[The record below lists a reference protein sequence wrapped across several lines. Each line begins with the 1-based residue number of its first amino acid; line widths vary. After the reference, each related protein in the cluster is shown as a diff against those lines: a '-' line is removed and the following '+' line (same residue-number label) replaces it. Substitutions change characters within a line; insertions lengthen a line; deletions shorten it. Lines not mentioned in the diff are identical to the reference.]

1 VAQDTTKQPTGLE
14 LYTRASERAAA
25 EVIAAYS
32 TSFGFATRLLSPEIR
47 RHVRNIYALVRVADE
62 IVDGSAEDARVA
74 GGDLEPARVLDE
86 LEAETYAAMASGFSS
101 NIVVHAFAVTARTT
115 GIEREIVAP
124 FFESMRMDL
133 NPVEYDRPLFEK
145 YIYGSAEVV
154 GLMCLRAFV
163 HGLDYTDEQH
173 ETMIA
178 GARALG
184 SAFQKVNFLRDWT
197 ADHDKLGRSYFPGVS
212 RSNFNDSIKA
222 SLVAEI
228 DGELVTAAKCLP
240 LLPKGASRAVAAA
253 LLLFR
258 ALNQRIDRAP
268 ASLLFEERI
277 RVPDWQKLFIVA
289 RAWIGV
295 MPR

>member
-1 VAQDTTKQPTGLE
+1 MAQDTTKQPTGLE

-74 GGDLEPARVLDE
+74 GGAVQPARVLDE

-101 NIVVHAFAVTARTT
+101 NIVVHAFAVTARAT

-133 NPVEYDRPLFEK
+133 NPVEYDRALFEK

-163 HGLDYTDEQH
+163 VGRNYTDAQH
-173 ETMIA
+173 ANMVA

-197 ADHDKLGRSYFPGVS
+197 ADHDKLGRSYFPDVT
-212 RSNFNDSIKA
+212 RENFDDRVKS

-228 DGELVTAAKCLP
+228 DGEIATAARSLS
-240 LLPKGASRAVAAA
+240 LLPQGARRAVGAA
-253 LLLFR
+253 LLLFK
-258 ALNQRIDRAP
+258 ALNRRIEQAP
-268 ASLLFEERI
+268 ASALFEKRI
-277 RVPDWQKLFIVA
+277 RVPDWQKLLIVA

-295 MPR
+295 LPR

>member
-1 VAQDTTKQPTGLE
+1 MTQDTTKQPTGLE

-74 GGDLEPARVLDE
+74 GGAVQPERVLDE

-101 NIVVHAFAVTARTT
+101 NIVVHAFAVTARAT

-133 NPVEYDRPLFEK
+133 HPVEYDRPLFEK

-163 HGLDYTDEQH
+163 VGREYTDAQH
-173 ETMIA
+173 ASMVA

-197 ADHDKLGRSYFPGVS
+197 ADHDKLGRSYFPGVT
-212 RSNFNDSIKA
+212 RANFDDRVKA

-228 DGELVTAAKCLP
+228 DGEIATATKSLA
-240 LLPKGASRAVAAA
+240 LLPQGARRAVAAA
-253 LLLFR
+253 LLLFK
-258 ALNQRIDRAP
+258 ALNRRIEQAP
-268 ASLLFEERI
+268 ASALFEKRI
-277 RVPDWQKLFIVA
+277 RVPDWHKLLIVA
-289 RAWIGV
+289 RAWIGIL
-295 MPR
+295 P